1 VNQEIFSD
9 QIDLL
14 VLDLDGTVFGTS
26 RLLLEEIEK
35 IRNLVDSGVRVIISS
50 GRTLHYVLGIARCLG
65 IDDVVICEEGTVTYD
80 CRTHELTLLGE
91 QKDLILLKN
100 NLSSWLPFCIIP
112 KEAHHDKNVI
122 IALDREP
129 RINVDDFLNE
139 VSDVLSKKNLDL
151 NITRS
156 DEMINLMPPNISK
169 GFALEKI
176 LKSEKINPNSVV
188 AIGDSLNDLSVFDV
202 VRYPIAVSNSH
213 DLVKEKSV
221 YTSDKTNGDC
231 VCEVIDSIISNNMKY

>member
-1 VNQEIFSD
+1 MNREIFSD
-9 QIDLL
+9 KINLL

-35 IRNLVDSGVRVIISS
+35 IRNLIDSGVRVIISS

-65 IDDVVICEEGTVTYD
+65 IEDIIICEEGTVTYD
-80 CRTHELTLLGE
+80 CRNHKLSLLGE

-129 RINVDDFLNE
+129 RINVDDFLHE
-139 VSDVLSKKNLDL
+139 VSEVISNKNLNL
-151 NITRS
+151 NLTRS
-156 DEMINLMPPNISK
+156 DEMINLMPPNITK
-169 GFALEKI
+169 GFALDKV
-176 LKSEKINPNSVV
+176 LQSEKINPNSVV
-188 AIGDSLNDLSVFDV
+188 AIGDSLNDLSVFDAV
-202 VRYPIAVSNSH
+202 KYSIAVSNSH
-213 DLVKEKSV
+213 DLVKEKSF
-221 YTSDKTNGDC
+221 YTSNKTNGDC
-231 VCEVIDSIISNNMKY
+231 VSEVIDFILSNNKKY